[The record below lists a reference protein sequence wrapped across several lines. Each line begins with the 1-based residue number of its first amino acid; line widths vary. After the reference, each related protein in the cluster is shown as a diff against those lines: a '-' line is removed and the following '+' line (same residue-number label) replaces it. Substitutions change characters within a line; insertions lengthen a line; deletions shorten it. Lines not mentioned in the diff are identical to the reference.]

1 MIQSKLKSIISL
13 WVVSMLLTATGVGAR
28 TIELQVNLGT
38 PVMEAGKIQKTF
50 LKVGLRGFD
59 LPVES
64 DRASVNLA
72 IVLDRSGSMAGEK
85 LARAKEAAIMAIGLL
100 NSRDIVSMVTYD
112 SVVNVVVP
120 ATRVTDKQSIYSAIR
135 NIRDGGRT
143 ALFAGVSK
151 GAAEVR
157 KFLDKTRVNRVI
169 LLSDGLANIGPS
181 TPSELGQLG
190 ASLGKEGISV
200 TTIGLGLGYNED
212 LMTQLAGMSDG
223 HHAFDQNSAD
233 LSRIFAAEFN
243 TALTVVANQLTIII
257 KCANTI
263 RPIRVLGRS
272 AQIIGQNVHVNL
284 NQLSSNQEKF
294 VILEVEIPAGVA
306 GETRDLASVDVSYLD
321 LRAKVTDSLHG
332 SVSVNFSKKRED
344 VVKSVN
350 QPVMDSAAEQVL
362 NQVSKEAVVL
372 RDAGKLEA
380 AKDYLRRNI
389 DSLKKSMSSSGAAS
403 SPRFEALA
411 EEVYQDAD
419 ELGDN
424 KKWNEKRKSMRQR
437 QFKYDHQQKY

>member
-1 MIQSKLKSIISL
+1 MIQSKLKFIISL
-13 WVVSMLLTATGVGAR
+13 LVVSALLTTTGARAR

-59 LPVES
+59 LPIES

-120 ATRVTDKQSIYSAIR
+120 ATKVTDKQSIYAAIR

-143 ALFAGVSK
+143 ALFAGISK

-223 HHAFDQNSAD
+223 HHAFVQNSAD

-263 RPIRVLGRS
+263 RPIRVLGRN

-344 VVKSVN
+344 VVRAVN

-380 AKDYLRRNI
+380 AKDYLRRSI
-389 DSLKKSMSSSGAAS
+389 GSLKKSMSSSGAAS
-403 SPRFEALA
+403 SPRFEALE

-419 ELGDN
+419 ELDDN
-424 KKWNEKRKSMRQR
+424 KKWPEKRKSMRQR

>member
-1 MIQSKLKSIISL
+1 MIQSKIKSIISL
-13 WVVSMLLTATGVGAR
+13 LVMSALLTATGAGAR

-59 LPVES
+59 LPIES

-223 HHAFDQNSAD
+223 HHAFVQNSAD

>member
-1 MIQSKLKSIISL
+1 MIQSKLKFIISL
-13 WVVSMLLTATGVGAR
+13 LVVSALLTTTGASAR

-59 LPVES
+59 LPIES

-120 ATRVTDKQSIYSAIR
+120 ATKVTDKQSIYAAIR

-143 ALFAGVSK
+143 ALFAGISK

-223 HHAFDQNSAD
+223 HHAFVQNSAD

-263 RPIRVLGRS
+263 RPIRVLGRN

-344 VVKSVN
+344 VVRAVN

-380 AKDYLRRNI
+380 AKDYLRRSI
-389 DSLKKSMSSSGAAS
+389 GSLKKSMSSSGAAS
-403 SPRFEALA
+403 SPRFKALE

-419 ELGDN
+419 ELDDN
-424 KKWNEKRKSMRQR
+424 KKWPEKRKSMRQR

>member
-223 HHAFDQNSAD
+223 HHAFVQNSAD

-306 GETRDLASVDVSYLD
+306 GETWDLASVDVSYLD